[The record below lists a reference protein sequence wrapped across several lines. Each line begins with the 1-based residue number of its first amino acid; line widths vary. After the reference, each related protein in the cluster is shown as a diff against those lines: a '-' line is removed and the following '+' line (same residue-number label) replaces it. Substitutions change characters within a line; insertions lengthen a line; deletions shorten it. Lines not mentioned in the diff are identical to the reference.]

1 MSLIWNN
8 QHLKP
13 TLIGYLP
20 YIQHHLRK
28 NVGSIDFLKEMYDNN
43 KTLLFNQVNVRKLI
57 KEICNAID
65 SEPLTSYYRSKL
77 LDFFR
82 FLIYCNGKSLKNNQV
97 WILKQMQDDSYSK
110 LTLNID
116 TAMIEDL
123 VRRYKSSFEAF
134 EKKSSTT
141 KKVEIEP
148 DLLYLITYFQIMESL
163 IDDRCVVNM
172 GKLKKRYPFEKLL

>member
-1 MSLIWNN
+1 
-8 QHLKP
+8 
-13 TLIGYLP
+13 
-20 YIQHHLRK
+20 
-28 NVGSIDFLKEMYDNN
+28 
-43 KTLLFNQVNVRKLI
+43 
-57 KEICNAID
+57 
-65 SEPLTSYYRSKL
+65 
-77 LDFFR
+77 
-82 FLIYCNGKSLKNNQV
+82 
-97 WILKQMQDDSYSK
+97 MQDDSYSK